1 MEEMYNFDS
10 ADAALSRD
18 GLFHRLLWTLF
29 SAKDQ
34 AGMQIKYKNKKAS
47 HRFAHSVI
55 LMGWALYQMIAAIIM
70 INLLI
75 AIMNNT
81 FASVWQTAD
90 KKWKYSR
97 TYYQAQFLMEKS
109 TFPPPFQW
117 IYYVAKFVHW
127 CKKDST
133 KDQGEEPVDS
143 KTREKKKKY
152 LRLLKKL
159 ITIKQNKEVEMTKE
173 DSFTDLRKD
182 LKQDMT
188 KEIQD
193 MKLDIQKILEKID
206 QLAKKD

>member
-1 MEEMYNFDS
+1 
-10 ADAALSRD
+10 
-18 GLFHRLLWTLF
+18 
-29 SAKDQ
+29 
-34 AGMQIKYKNKKAS
+34 
-47 HRFAHSVI
+47 
-55 LMGWALYQMIAAIIM
+55 
-70 INLLI
+70 
-75 AIMNNT
+75 
-81 FASVWQTAD
+81 
-90 KKWKYSR
+90 
-97 TYYQAQFLMEKS
+97 MEKC

-127 CKKDST
+127 CKKEST

-206 QLAKKD
+206 QLAKKDWQRKAELQAFKKQDKN

>member
-1 MEEMYNFDS
+1 
-10 ADAALSRD
+10 
-18 GLFHRLLWTLF
+18 
-29 SAKDQ
+29 
-34 AGMQIKYKNKKAS
+34 
-47 HRFAHSVI
+47 
-55 LMGWALYQMIAAIIM
+55 
-70 INLLI
+70 
-75 AIMNNT
+75 
-81 FASVWQTAD
+81 
-90 KKWKYSR
+90 
-97 TYYQAQFLMEKS
+97 MEKS

-127 CKKDST
+127 CKKEST

-188 KEIQD
+188 KEIQN